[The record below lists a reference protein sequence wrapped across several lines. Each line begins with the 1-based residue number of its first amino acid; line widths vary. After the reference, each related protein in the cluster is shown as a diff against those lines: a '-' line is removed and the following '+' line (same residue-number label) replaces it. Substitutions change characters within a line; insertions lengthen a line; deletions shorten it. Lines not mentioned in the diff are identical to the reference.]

1 MTAPVQKKTRRG
13 GAGSIWGL
21 VALEIVRAFY
31 QGAPLFVIGFCLG
44 LVIGLE
50 AVR

>member
-21 VALEIVRAFY
+21 VALEIARVFY
-31 QGAPLFVIGFCLG
+31 RGLPLFVLGLCLG
-44 LVIGLE
+44 LMIGVE
-50 AVR
+50 GVR